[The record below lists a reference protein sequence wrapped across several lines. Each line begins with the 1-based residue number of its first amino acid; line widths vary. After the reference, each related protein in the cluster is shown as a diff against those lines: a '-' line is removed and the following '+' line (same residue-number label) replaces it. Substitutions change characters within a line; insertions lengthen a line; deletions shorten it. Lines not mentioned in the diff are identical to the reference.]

1 MSGRACSLQVACLMA
16 GTDSVVA
23 CETCGMVQR
32 VDPLPKGAAAEC
44 FRCGA
49 FLGVRRSSAS
59 LHVTAAL
66 SLAAL
71 VLYVPANI
79 YPILTMTMYGAT
91 STSTIW
97 DGVVGL
103 VQHGMWGVA
112 IIVFLAS
119 LVIPLLKLA
128 GLFFLVASS
137 LTRMGR
143 RLRWRTTLYK
153 FIDAVGPWAMLD
165 VFLLAVL
172 VALVKLGQFATVI
185 PGPGLVAF
193 TGMVV
198 FTMLASA
205 AFDPKLIW
213 QSK

>member
-1 MSGRACSLQVACLMA
+1 MA
-16 GTDSVVA
+16 GTDKVVA

-32 VDPLPKGAAAEC
+32 VEPLPKGAAAEC

-59 LHVTAAL
+59 LHTVAAL

-79 YPILTMTMYGAT
+79 YPILRMEFYGAH
-91 STSTIW
+91 SDNTIW
-97 DGVVGL
+97 DGVSSL
-103 VQHGMWGVA
+103 AQHNQWVVA
-112 IIVFLAS
+112 AIVFMAS
-119 LVIPLLKLA
+119 MVIPLVKLA
-128 GLFFLVASS
+128 GLFFLVVS
-137 LTRMGR
+137 TIVRRGR
-143 RLRWRTTLYK
+143 RLRWRTNLYK

-172 VALVKLGQFATVI
+172 VSLVKLGQLATVV
-185 PGPGLVAF
+185 PGPGLFAF
-193 TGMVV
+193 TGVVV

-205 AFDPKLIW
+205 AFDPKIIW
-213 QSK
+213 EPK

>member
-1 MSGRACSLQVACLMA
+1 MQFASGVPMA
-16 GTDSVVA
+16 ATDSVVA
-23 CETCGMVQR
+23 CETCGLVQR
-32 VDPLPKGAAAEC
+32 VEPLPKSAAAEC
-44 FRCGA
+44 FRCGS
-49 FLGVRRSSAS
+49 FLGVRRTGAS

-91 STSTIW
+91 QQSTIW

-103 VQHGMWGVA
+103 MEHGQYGVA

-119 LVIPLLKLA
+119 LVIPLLKLL
-128 GLFFLVASS
+128 GLFFLVVTSIGG
-137 LTRMGR
+137 RGR
-143 RLRWRTTLYK
+143 RLRWRTALYK
-153 FIDAVGPWAMLD
+153 FIDTVGPWAMLD
-165 VFLLAVL
+165 VLLLAVL
-172 VALVKLGQFATVI
+172 VALMKLGQLATVV

-193 TGMVV
+193 TGVVV

-213 QSK
+213 KTHDR

>member
-1 MSGRACSLQVACLMA
+1 MA
-16 GTDSVVA
+16 AENVVA
-23 CETCGMVQR
+23 CETCGLVQR
-32 VDPLPKGAAAEC
+32 VEPLSKGAAAEC

-79 YPILTMTMYGAT
+79 YPILRMEFYGAH
-91 STSTIW
+91 SDSTIW
-97 DGVVGL
+97 DGVVSL
-103 VQHGMWGVA
+103 AQSNQWVVA
-112 IIVFLAS
+112 AIVFMAS

-128 GLFFLVASS
+128 GLFFLVISTIA
-137 LTRMGR
+137 RKGR
-143 RLRWRTTLYK
+143 RLRWRTNLYR

-172 VALVKLGQFATVI
+172 VALVKLGQLATVV
-185 PGPGLVAF
+185 PGPGLFAF
-193 TGMVV
+193 TGVVV